1 MSINIKRSSSKTGPI
16 STGKSTSGQ
25 KSTKANTASS
35 NSGSSKTSSSD
46 SLELTGE
53 GTQLQQIEQSL
64 SDIPIVDSKR
74 VESVSQSIES
84 GQYTIDNEK
93 IADRIIEN
101 ERDLKGS

>member
-1 MSINIKRSSSKTGPI
+1 MSINIKRSSSKPSPL

-25 KSTKANTASS
+25 KPKKASAASS
-35 NSGSSKTSSSD
+35 NSGSSKTTSSD

-64 SDIPIVDSKR
+64 SEIPIIDSKR
-74 VESVSQSIES
+74 VESVSQSIEN

-93 IADRIIEN
+93 IADRIIKN